1 MRNLLMIKKDRVQ
14 KLKSLN
20 IKSIIV
26 LSSEVEKS
34 LNFLISIV
42 QRFLH
47 FTPFQSKGR
56 FCFRIFGALILL
68 FCLLNTNAQDKA
80 LVYNSNS
87 PYAKLRSINMS
98 DVTWTKGF
106 WADRFKVA
114 TETMVPNMWAIY
126 NDPKISHAFKNF
138 EIAAGLD
145 TGAHAGPS
153 FHDGDYYKTLEAMAS
168 LYASTKNPKLNE
180 MMDKAIIVIGKSQRE
195 DGYIYTKAMIEQRK
209 TGSKNQFQDRLS
221 FESYNIGHLMT
232 AGCIHYRATGK
243 TTLLNIAKKA
253 TEYLYNFYKSASP
266 TLARNAICPSHYMGV
281 VEMYRTTKD
290 PRYLELAN
298 HLIAIKGKI
307 DDGTDDNQDRIPF
320 LQQTKAMGH
329 AVRANYLY
337 AGVADLYAETGKDS
351 LLNTLNLMWDD
362 VNQHKMYITGGCG
375 SLYDGTSPDGTS
387 YNPADVQKIH
397 QAFGRD
403 YQLPNFTAHN
413 ETCANI
419 GNVLW
424 NWRMLQISGDA
435 KYADVMEL
443 ALHNSVLSGISLNG
457 KNFLYTNPL
466 AQSDDLPFKQR
477 WSKDRVPYIGL
488 SNCCPPNVVRTIA
501 EVSDYAYSISDKGLW
516 FNLYGGNN
524 LSTKLADGSK
534 ISLSQETNYP
544 WDGKIKITVTET
556 NSKAYSMFFRI
567 PGWVAEPEIS
577 INGKLQLLQLPS
589 GTFAELNRVWKK
601 GDIIELIL
609 PMKVQFIESNPLVEE
624 NRNQIAVKRG
634 PIVYCLESI
643 DLPGKSIFN
652 AFVPTSTKFTA
663 KSINI
668 DGAEMMSLVGNAK
681 IVEPNNWKNVL
692 YRPIDNKNTET
703 EIKLVPYFAWG
714 NRGHSEMSVW
724 LPVSR

>member
-1 MRNLLMIKKDRVQ
+1 MIKKELHSCSFLNDILNRCWSFI
-14 KLKSLN
+14 SLSALVF
-20 IKSIIV
+20 I
-26 LSSEVEKS
+26 
-34 LNFLISIV
+34 FL
-42 QRFLH
+42 
-47 FTPFQSKGR
+47 
-56 FCFRIFGALILL
+56 ALASVAK
-68 FCLLNTNAQDKA
+68 AQDKS
-80 LVYNSNS
+80 LVNTSNS
-87 PYAKLRSINMS
+87 PYAKLHSINLS

-145 TGAHAGPS
+145 TGSHAGPS
-153 FHDGDYYKTLEAMAS
+153 FHDGDYYKTLEAVAV
-168 LYASTKNPKLNE
+168 LYASTKNPKLND
-180 MMDKAIIVIGKSQRE
+180 MMDKAIAVIGKSQRA

-209 TGSKNQFQDRLS
+209 TGANNQFQDRLS

-253 TEYLYNFYKSASP
+253 TDYLYNFYKSASP

-290 PRYLELAN
+290 TRYLELAK

-351 LLNTLNLMWDD
+351 LLKTLNLMWDD

-443 ALHNSVLSGISLNG
+443 ALHNSVLSGISLDG

-466 AQSDDLPFKQR
+466 AQSNDLPFKQR
-477 WSKDRVPYIGL
+477 WSKDRVPYIAL

-501 EVSDYAYSISDKGLW
+501 EVSDYAYSVSDKGLW

-524 LSTKLADGSK
+524 LSTRLADGSK
-534 ISLSQETNYP
+534 FSLTQETDYP
-544 WDGKIKITVTET
+544 WDGKIKITMKE
-556 NSKAYSMFFRI
+556 SAGKAYSIFLRI
-567 PGWVAEPEIS
+567 PAWTHDAKIS
-577 INGKLQLLQLPS
+577 INGKAEKIPVVP
-589 GTFAELNRVWKK
+589 GTYAEIKRVWKK
-601 GDIIELIL
+601 GDRIDLNL
-609 PMKVQFIESNPLVEE
+609 PMEAVLIEANPLVEE
-624 NRNQIAVKRG
+624 NRNQVAVKRG
-634 PIVYCLESI
+634 PVVYCLEST

-652 AFVPTSTKFTA
+652 AFVPASTKFEAQTMD
-663 KSINI
+663 I
-668 DGAEMMSLVGNAK
+668 DGARVMALTGNAK
-681 IVEPNNWKNVL
+681 IVAPNNWKNVL
-692 YRPIDNKNTET
+692 YKPIDDKNTAT
-703 EIKLVPYFAWG
+703 TLKLVPYFAWG

-724 LPVSR
+724 LPLSR